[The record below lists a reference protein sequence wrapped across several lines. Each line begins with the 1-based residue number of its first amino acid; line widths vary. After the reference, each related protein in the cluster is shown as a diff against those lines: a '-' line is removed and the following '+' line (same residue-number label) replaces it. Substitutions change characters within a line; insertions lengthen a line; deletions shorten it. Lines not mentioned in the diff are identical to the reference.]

1 MVYPFKTLPWRILVL
16 LYLSLVFMFV
26 PTTLFAASAG
36 STALNVEKGVEKYP
50 LGPHLGTLED
60 KEGKWSI
67 NDVSSGSFP
76 GRFIENTGD
85 TPNFGITLS
94 SIWVR
99 FHLTNDLPADKQMFL
114 QLGYPLMEEIELYTT
129 TDGGAWQARKGGR
142 LHPFNMKDVPVRDFV
157 FPIDIRAKASQ
168 VFYLRLKTEAAM
180 EIPLVLWDVKAFWV
194 FKHHEQLFLG
204 LIYGGVLF
212 LALFN
217 LFLYFAI
224 RDSAYLFYVFVT
236 FAVMLLQATLD
247 GYDKVFLWPDSTLLP
262 RLATTV
268 FAWAT
273 IVAALLFARS
283 FLELKKYS
291 PRFDRVLSLFALTCT
306 GLIIVMPFAPY
317 YLDTIFTSVFALIMM
332 YLIIIPASIVCIRR
346 GSKPARY
353 YLFAES
359 FAVIGT
365 LVYILKEIGV
375 VPYLWIMNQSIIL
388 GNAIQFIA
396 FSLAL
401 AYRINLLR
409 DEKLVAERDAMQ
421 KNLLLA
427 EATIEKEAAERATRA
442 KSEFLAIMS
451 HEIRTPMNAIL
462 GMTDLLRE
470 SPLDSE
476 QKKYVHIL
484 SNSGEGL
491 LDLINDILDLSKIE
505 SGHVELQETSFDV
518 LEVVENIS
526 NLMALRAHEKNLELL
541 CHMLP
546 DTPVHLIGDPVRL
559 RQVLLNLL
567 GNAVKFT
574 HKGEIVLEV
583 KARECLVDQAELQFS
598 VRDTGI
604 GIPKDKQVA
613 IFEIFTQADAS
624 TTREYGGTG
633 LGLTISRR
641 LVKMMGGAIWVES
654 NPESGSTF
662 DFTARFRR
670 DLQHAP
676 AEMPVLSD
684 MKGVRA
690 LVVDDNATNRLI
702 LRETLSLW
710 GLQVSEAVNGQEC
723 LEAIAETERA
733 DQTFPLILLDSRMP
747 VMDGFETAKQIK
759 DRFGHMNQTLMLLTS
774 EESTRDIAGARE
786 IGIAIYLV
794 KPVKRQ
800 DLKEAISKALGMA
813 IPSVRAGEEEQKE
826 EEIAEIR
833 PLKILLVE
841 DAKENQIVVKA
852 YLKKMP
858 HTLDIRENGRL
869 GVDKFVSG
877 EYDLVLMDMRMPVM
891 DGYTATREIRK
902 WERENRKDATPI
914 IALTAHAFIEDRQ
927 KCLDAGC
934 TDYLTKPFK
943 KEDLLK
949 KLSEYA
955 GINEKR

>member
-16 LYLSLVFMFV
+16 LYLPLVFLFV

-36 STALNVEKGVEKYP
+36 STALNVEQGVEKYP

-99 FHLTNDLPADKQMFL
+99 FQVTNDLPEDKQMFL

-129 TDGGAWQARKGGR
+129 TDSGAWQVRKGGR
-142 LHPFNMKDVPVRDFV
+142 LHPFSMKEVPVRDFV

-168 VFYLRLKTEAAM
+168 IFYLRLKTEAAM

-236 FAVMLLQATLD
+236 FAVMLLQVTLD
-247 GYDKVFLWPDSTLLP
+247 GYDKVFLWPDSILLP

-291 PRFDRVLSLFALTCT
+291 PRFDRVLSLFALTCA
-306 GLIIVMPFAPY
+306 GFFIVMPFAPY
-317 YLDTIFTSVFALIMM
+317 YLDTIFTSVFALIM

-375 VPYLWIMNQSIIL
+375 VPYLWITNQSIIL
-388 GNAIQFIA
+388 GNTIQFIA

-401 AYRINLLR
+401 AYRINLLQ
-409 DEKLVAERDAMQ
+409 DEKLVAERDALQ
-421 KNLLLA
+421 KDLLLA
-427 EATIEKEAAERATRA
+427 GATIEKEAAERATKA
-442 KSEFLAIMS
+442 KSEFLAVMS

-462 GMTDLLRE
+462 GMADLLRE
-470 SPLDSE
+470 SRLDPE
-476 QKKYVHIL
+476 QRKYVNIL
-484 SNSGEGL
+484 SGSGESL
-491 LDLINDILDLSKIE
+491 LYLINDILDLSKIE
-505 SGHVELQETSFDV
+505 AGHITLEETGFDL
-518 LEVVENIS
+518 LEVVENS
-526 NLMALRAHEKNLELL
+526 GNLMALKAHEKNLELL
-541 CHMLP
+541 CRVVP

-583 KARECLVDQAELQFS
+583 KTRECQVDQVELQFS

-604 GIPKDKQVA
+604 GIPKDKQAA

-654 NPESGSTF
+654 DPDSGSTF
-662 DFTARFRR
+662 YFTARFRSDR
-670 DLQHAP
+670 QPAP
-676 AEMPVLSD
+676 KEMPALPD
-684 MKGVRA
+684 MQGVRA

-702 LRETLSLW
+702 LRETLSFW
-710 GLQVSEAVNGQEC
+710 GVQVSEAASGQGC
-723 LEAIAETERA
+723 LEAMAEAEKAR
-733 DQTFPLILLDSRMP
+733 QPFLLILLDSRMP
-747 VMDGFETAKQIK
+747 EMDGFETAAKIR
-759 DRFGHMNQTLMLLTS
+759 DRVADTKQTLMMLTS
-774 EESTRDIAGARE
+774 EESSRDIARARE
-786 IGIAIYLV
+786 VGISVYLV
-794 KPVKRQ
+794 KPVKRK
-800 DLKEAISKALGMA
+800 DLKEAVQRALGKTGL
-813 IPSVRAGEEEQKE
+813 PGEEGREEQKE
-826 EEIAEIR
+826 VPVIG
-833 PLKILLVE
+833 PLHILLVE

-852 YLKKMP
+852 YLKKTP
-858 HTLDIRENGRL
+858 HAIDISENGRV
-869 GVDKFVSG
+869 GVDRFVAG
-877 EYDLVLMDMRMPVM
+877 KYDLVVMDMQMPVM

-902 WERENRKDATPI
+902 WERENGMDATPI
-914 IALTAHAFIEDRQ
+914 IALTAHALVDDRQ

-934 TDYLTKPFK
+934 TDYLTKPLK

-955 GINEKR
+955 RVAENR